1 MFNIGD
7 KLTKENYTQG
17 AIWCNENNAAIEEID
32 GEYVIVA
39 IPEPEPLT
47 REQIN
52 DLRIAYRKEKIDDR
66 TIARMRKQANG
77 TWTEEDEAEYL
88 KLDDEV
94 TAYIEENYPYPEE
107 PEIPEEVVSKT
118 ENTTEEAKAEPQET
132 VPEKENIA

>member
-17 AIWCNENNAAIEEID
+17 AIWCNENNAMIEEVD
-32 GEYVIVA
+32 GEYIITA

-47 REQIN
+47 REQIS

-66 TIARMRKQANG
+66 TIARIRKQANG
-77 TWTEEDEAEYL
+77 TWTEEDEAKYL
-88 KLDDEV
+88 SLDAEV

-107 PEIPEEVVSKT
+107 PETPEEVVSKT
-118 ENTTEEAKAEPQET
+118 ENTTEE
-132 VPEKENIA
+132 ID

>member
-17 AIWCNENNAAIEEID
+17 AIWCNENNATIEEID

-77 TWTEEDEAEYL
+77 TWTEADEAEYL
-88 KLDDEV
+88 ALDAEV

-107 PEIPEEVVSKT
+107 PETPEEVVSKM
-118 ENTTEEAKAEPQET
+118 ET
-132 VPEKENIA
+132 VEENI

>member
-17 AIWCNENNAAIEEID
+17 AIWCNNNNAMIEIID

-39 IPEPEPLT
+39 IPEPAPLT
-47 REQIN
+47 YEEI
-52 DLRIAYRKEKIDDR
+52 DALRVAYRKANIDDK
-66 TIARMRKQANG
+66 TIARMRKQANK

-88 KLDDEV
+88 ALDAEV

-107 PEIPEEVVSKT
+107 KEEET
-118 ENTTEEAKAEPQET
+118 ETTGT
-132 VPEKENIA
+132 IL